1 MPRSDHGVPID
12 LHIVFVTDC
21 TAHQKWMA
29 FNVFNSARAVGQEDP
44 ITWVRSGCT
53 EQQNSKDNSLAQ
65 SLYPKA
71 AVRSVGGDD
80 GKGEHDFNL
89 AFGVPK
95 AVQGF
100 VKTAE
105 GMSNSS
111 VLALIEADF
120 VFLSK
125 LRLDD
130 LTTRGLPMNRDSLI
144 EVNGLHVGG
153 KVGVAQ
159 HYQCCDN
166 LGPPYILSVE
176 SWRELAPLWVA
187 RSAAHTDGG
196 WGGDQQGFAEAASGA
211 GLSFNIFDHF
221 MVSDSES
228 AGEGWSLIEE
238 VISSENGDVCATKK
252 VGLQPGID
260 RVPTFMHIV
269 RPWTAHYKKGYM
281 RSELIEGTAA
291 VQNWGFS
298 KYQVPPGWRVP
309 QTSDGILECGMPLF
323 AEPPST
329 LLSKG
334 ESPKDSWAICTI
346 IHSLNSMLTQYKK
359 ATCPAG
365 FNDAKGLK
373 MNVPLDWSNKLLPGS
388 VEAAP
393 AGTDLKWLKD
403 CVEKPRC

>member
-1 MPRSDHGVPID
+1 MFYFMFQSFLTLAFVASTADALYSPESRWSMPRSDHGVPID

-153 KVGVAQ
+153 KVPWRSTTNAAIILGRLISYQLKVGGSSLRFGLHAAQLTRTAAGVATSKV
-159 HYQCCDN
+159 
-166 LGPPYILSVE
+166 LLRRRVE
-176 SWRELAPLWVA
+176 PV
-187 RSAAHTDGG
+187 
-196 WGGDQQGFAEAASGA
+196 
-211 GLSFNIFDHF
+211 
-221 MVSDSES
+221 
-228 AGEGWSLIEE
+228 
-238 VISSENGDVCATKK
+238 
-252 VGLQPGID
+252 
-260 RVPTFMHIV
+260 
-269 RPWTAHYKKGYM
+269 
-281 RSELIEGTAA
+281 
-291 VQNWGFS
+291 
-298 KYQVPPGWRVP
+298 
-309 QTSDGILECGMPLF
+309 
-323 AEPPST
+323 
-329 LLSKG
+329 
-334 ESPKDSWAICTI
+334 
-346 IHSLNSMLTQYKK
+346 
-359 ATCPAG
+359 
-365 FNDAKGLK
+365 
-373 MNVPLDWSNKLLPGS
+373 
-388 VEAAP
+388 
-393 AGTDLKWLKD
+393 
-403 CVEKPRC
+403 